1 MRDPLAS
8 VVVSPPGHRGEI
20 FLGTTDRGGVV
31 VDASLV
37 ARRQL
42 AGLPVAGGAGDACT
56 VPVAEANAFEGNG
69 VACDLIAP
77 SSALAAAAGAHAR
90 GAGKAEPLPLFVSP
104 FARYEAVAALD
115 TVGRDG
121 AVAQVIAARELN
133 GRLRV
138 RRQEPGAARPVEA
151 TMEGAGAQLALVDLD
166 LDGVAEVV
174 TTADSGDDLLI
185 ISSFAKGQLVPRLRF
200 HAKEGVRAIGV
211 CPPEEKGAPGLVAIV
226 GSEVWLVR

>member
-42 AGLPVAGGAGDACT
+42 TGLPVAGGGGDACT
-56 VPVAEANAFEGNG
+56 LPIAEANAFEGNG
-69 VACDLIAP
+69 VACDLLAP
-77 SSALAAAAGAHAR
+77 LSAPAAGSAHAR
-90 GAGKAEPLPLFVSP
+90 AGRAEPLPLFVSP
-104 FARYEAVAALD
+104 FARYDAVATLD
-115 TVGRDG
+115 TVARDG
-121 AVAQVIAARELN
+121 VVAQVIAAREVN
-133 GRLRV
+133 GKLRV
-138 RRQEPGAARPVEA
+138 RRQEPGTARPVEA
-151 TMEGAGAQLALVDLD
+151 TMEGTGAQLALVDLD
-166 LDGVAEVV
+166 LDGVAEIV
-174 TTADSGDDLLI
+174 TTADSGDDLLVV
-185 ISSFAKGQLVPRLRF
+185 SSFAKGQLVPRLRF

-211 CPPEEKGAPGLVAIV
+211 CPPEEKGVPGLVAVV